1 MGYIM
6 KYKLSFVMLL
16 LNLAIRSYGLNDND
30 GIDNYQ
36 ECLKAH
42 DEVLA
47 CYNNIN
53 TSQSIKAFNSELGF
67 CIEEIFIKIS
77 QKIKTDKYTP
87 TDNQTIE
94 ILRAERIRNTKQT

>member
-6 KYKLSFVMLL
+6 KYKLSFVILL

-30 GIDNYQ
+30 GTDDYQ

-53 TSQSIKAFNSELGF
+53 TSQSIEAFNY
-67 CIEEIFIKIS
+67 KI
-77 QKIKTDKYTP
+77 
-87 TDNQTIE
+87 
-94 ILRAERIRNTKQT
+94 